1 MSYFVKNSNLFS
13 IQEIVNSFNQVITQQ
28 NAAIAALQTTM
39 ASIVRSGGTGGASIS
54 DLSALQTTVSDLE
67 TLVGTNASTSVLRL
81 DDLEERIEDLETSS
95 ITNTTN
101 ISNSAS
107 AIGVLQSAA
116 TTTANAITGLNT
128 TTSTNTLGISALNGV
143 IVLIAQQ
150 SNDNTAAIV
159 ATNTTVSD
167 HTTSIAAL
175 QVPGFVATQPTLSWD
190 FRDFFDTKQG
200 IEFVPIPS
208 DGVRIID
215 QKAVVDLPG
224 PLHYLRGFVPVALV
238 SKFSK
243 TLMFRFKSIL
253 NMDANVDFVFST
265 FSGDDRFALGFAV
278 RVFNG
283 AIETKVYGGYGPS
296 GSKPIYSALH
306 PIPGY
311 PSVIFNEYAH
321 MAVVIDT
328 ATGFIT
334 TYINGVQ
341 VGSTNAVTAGTTQ
354 AELDAGEHHGGVSFL
369 PFFVNKK
376 GDGGDGNALY
386 DKIEYFDNV
395 ALTQQDVTFYYNQ
408 TISI

>member
-1 MSYFVKNSNLFS
+1 MSYFMKNSNLFS
-13 IQEIVNSFNQVITQQ
+13 IQSVVDSFTDVITQQ
-28 NAAIAALQTTM
+28 NAQITTLQTTM
-39 ASIVRSGGTGGASIS
+39 ASIVASGGAGGASIT
-54 DLSALQTTVSDLE
+54 DLTALQTSVADLQAV
-67 TLVGTNASTSVLRL
+67 VGTNS
-81 DDLEERIEDLETSS
+81 
-95 ITNTTN
+95 TN
-101 ISNSAS
+101 ISTNAS

-116 TTTANAITGLNT
+116 TDLQT
-128 TTSTNTLGISALNGV
+128 TTTTNATNISTNASAIGVLQSAATDLQTTTTTNTLGISALNGV

-159 ATNTTVSD
+159 ATNINVSD
-167 HTTSIAAL
+167 NSTAITAL
-175 QVPGFVATQPTLSWD
+175 QVPRFVATPQTLSWD

-208 DGVRIID
+208 DGVELFEN
-215 QKAVVDLPG
+215 KAVVDLPG
-224 PLHYLRGFVPVALV
+224 PLHYLRGFVPIASV

-243 TLMFRFKSIL
+243 SMMFRFKSIAG
-253 NMDANVDFVFST
+253 MDPNVDFVFST
-265 FSGDDRFALGFAV
+265 FSGDPRFALGFAV

-283 AIETKVYGGYGPS
+283 EIETNVYGGYGPS
-296 GSKPIYSALH
+296 GSKPIYSASH

-311 PSVIFNEYAH
+311 PSVLFNQYAH

-328 ATGFIT
+328 NTGFIT

-386 DKIEYFDNV
+386 DQIDYFDNV
-395 ALTQQDVTFYYNQ
+395 ALSQEDVSFYYNQ
-408 TISI
+408 TI

>member
-1 MSYFVKNSNLFS
+1 MSYFMKNSNLFS
-13 IQEIVNSFNQVITQQ
+13 IQSVVDSFTDVITQQ
-28 NAAIAALQTTM
+28 NAQITTLQTTM
-39 ASIVRSGGTGGASIS
+39 ASIVASGGAGGASIT
-54 DLSALQTTVSDLE
+54 DLTALQTSVADLQAV
-67 TLVGTNASTSVLRL
+67 VGTNS
-81 DDLEERIEDLETSS
+81 
-95 ITNTTN
+95 TN
-101 ISNSAS
+101 ISTNAS

-116 TTTANAITGLNT
+116 TDLQT
-128 TTSTNTLGISALNGV
+128 TTTTNTLGISALNGV

-159 ATNTTVSD
+159 ATNINVSD
-167 HTTSIAAL
+167 NSTAITAL
-175 QVPGFVATQPTLSWD
+175 QVPRFVATPQTLSWD

-208 DGVRIID
+208 DGVELFEN
-215 QKAVVDLPG
+215 KAVVDLPG
-224 PLHYLRGFVPVALV
+224 PLHYLRGFVPIASV

-243 TLMFRFKSIL
+243 SMMFRFKSIAG
-253 NMDANVDFVFST
+253 MDPNVDFVFST
-265 FSGDDRFALGFAV
+265 FSGDPRFALGFAV

-283 AIETKVYGGYGPS
+283 EIETNVYGGYGPS
-296 GSKPIYSALH
+296 GSKPIYSASH

-311 PSVIFNEYAH
+311 PSVLFNQYAH

-328 ATGFIT
+328 NTGFIT

-386 DKIEYFDNV
+386 DQIDYFDNV
-395 ALTQQDVTFYYNQ
+395 ALSQEDVSFYYNQ
-408 TISI
+408 TI